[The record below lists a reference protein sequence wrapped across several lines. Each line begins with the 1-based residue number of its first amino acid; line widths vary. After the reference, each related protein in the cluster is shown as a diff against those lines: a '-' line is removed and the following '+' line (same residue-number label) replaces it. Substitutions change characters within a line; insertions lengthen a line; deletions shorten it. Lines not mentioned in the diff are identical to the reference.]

1 MSVEWALVGGWN
13 GLAYRISADKSKACA
28 CLLWPF
34 VRPGSARC
42 PYLSFQAGS
51 RKRILH
57 ALNNLDALVQARQ
70 GTCQQG
76 KEKCYSFL
84 LLGEYT
90 YVRAPST
97 SLQIVGNRRPWK
109 SMTRI
114 GVGHGSHCLILGFGM
129 FWSFPPFSVNIL
141 GRQPYT
147 FAFIASVV
155 IGLYQG
161 ISFSIASPFVVPL
174 LVVAYF
180 LHNSAAILLQGR
192 LLN

>member
-1 MSVEWALVGGWN
+1 
-13 GLAYRISADKSKACA
+13 
-28 CLLWPF
+28 
-34 VRPGSARC
+34 
-42 PYLSFQAGS
+42 
-51 RKRILH
+51 
-57 ALNNLDALVQARQ
+57 
-70 GTCQQG
+70 
-76 KEKCYSFL
+76 
-84 LLGEYT
+84 
-90 YVRAPST
+90 
-97 SLQIVGNRRPWK
+97 
-109 SMTRI
+109 MTRI

-129 FWSFPPFSVNIL
+129 FWSFPPFSVDIL